1 MGNNCRFCKVVL
13 IAVIIMAIA
22 GFAVGPFVV
31 PKAMNYISENPLM
44 CAGCH
49 IMEPAVVEF
58 VKSTHYGKAKCVDC
72 HKDTFA
78 GKMRRIGK
86 TVFLDPQ
93 FVSREAEV
101 SREKCV
107 KCHQNRQDH
116 MTDKCGICH
125 TPSGIPHRWTV
136 PHK

>member
-1 MGNNCRFCKVVL
+1 MWRLFKITSMISIVL
-13 IAVIIMAIA
+13 VAMVLVM
-22 GFAVGPFVV
+22 GPFIV

-44 CAGCH
+44 CGGCH
-49 IMEPAVVEF
+49 IMGPAVVGF

-72 HKDTFA
+72 HKDTIM
-78 GKMRRIGK
+78 GKIRRISE

-93 FVSREAEV
+93 FVSRSAEV
-101 SREKCV
+101 PKEKCI
-107 KCHQNRQDH
+107 KCHKDRQEH

-125 TPSGIPHRWTV
+125 TPSGTPHQWSV